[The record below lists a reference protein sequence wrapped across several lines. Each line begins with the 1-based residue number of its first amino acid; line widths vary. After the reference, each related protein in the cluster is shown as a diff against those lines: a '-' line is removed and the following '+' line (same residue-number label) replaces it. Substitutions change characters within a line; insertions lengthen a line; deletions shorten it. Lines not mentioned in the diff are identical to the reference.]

1 MKKELLGIDKINAV
15 LNKFLE
21 PFEAHADLGEEF
33 SYWYADSRI
42 EYNLVVIEASTDY
55 FMQNFNKMAPDL
67 NCDPFLASF
76 LHELGH
82 HETLDFIDEDYRPI
96 KMQLEEDLKRVSKSA
111 EAIIH
116 QKYFDLPVEYEAT
129 MWAIEYMRNNA
140 QKVAEFW
147 KELQEAIM
155 EFYRLNEVEVA

>member
-21 PFEAHADLGEEF
+21 PFEAYADLGEEF
-33 SYWYADSRI
+33 SYWYTDSRI

-55 FMQNFNKMAPDL
+55 FMQNFNRMAPDL

-82 HETLDFIDEDYRPI
+82 HETLDFIDDDYKPI
-96 KMQLEEDLKRVSKSA
+96 KASIRRRFKTSKRIGKSNSSSK
-111 EAIIH
+111 I
-116 QKYFDLPVEYEAT
+116 F
-129 MWAIEYMRNNA
+129 
-140 QKVAEFW
+140 
-147 KELQEAIM
+147 
-155 EFYRLNEVEVA
+155 